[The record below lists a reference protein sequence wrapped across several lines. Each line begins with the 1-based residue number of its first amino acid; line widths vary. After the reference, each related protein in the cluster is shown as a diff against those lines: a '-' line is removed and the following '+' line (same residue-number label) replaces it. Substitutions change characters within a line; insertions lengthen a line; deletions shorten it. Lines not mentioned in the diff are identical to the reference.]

1 MAMEYEEGERP
12 AIIKQYLPTYHMK
25 PAEDKKYAPPPLPQ
39 AITSLHATPPPGG
52 VVVDVV
58 VAAAVGLPGVI
69 HLFGSPVQRTHPLA
83 LCFAAQVPTI

>member
-25 PAEDKKYAPPPLPQ
+25 PAEDKKYAPPLPH
-39 AITSLHATPPPGG
+39 AITSLHTTPPPGVVVG
-52 VVVDVV
+52 VVVA
-58 VAAAVGLPGVI
+58 AAAVGLPGVI
-69 HLFGSPVQRTHPLA
+69 QLFGSPAQRTHPFA